1 LQKVMSLKYLRMI
14 GKYSYALYVLHAPI
28 CLWVGW
34 HFPIPNFL
42 QNLPPPWSFA
52 HSLYIIII
60 QFVLSIAAAVVS
72 WNLLEKHFLKL
83 KKYFPYHLSTLEPS
97 MGINAITLGGAAE

>member
-1 LQKVMSLKYLRMI
+1 MI

-83 KKYFPYHLSTLEPS
+83 KKYFPYHLSTPEPS
-97 MGINAITLGGAAE
+97 MDINAITLGGAAE